1 MSDSSQLSATFAAL
15 ADETRWTVLQRVGS
29 SPASASELAAEFPV
43 SRQAIVKHLDV
54 LREVG
59 LVEADRYGRAVVFHA
74 VGARLNELGHD
85 LRRIAAVWDRRLAAI
100 KRSAESSD

>member
-1 MSDSSQLSATFAAL
+1 MTESPHLAPTFAAL
-15 ADETRWTVLQRVGS
+15 ADETRWAVLQRVGR

-59 LVEADRYGRAVVFHA
+59 LVEAERRGRAVVFHA
-74 VGARLNELGHD
+74 VGARLNTLGHE
-85 LRRIAAVWDRRLAAI
+85 LQRVASAWDRRLAAI
-100 KRSAESSD
+100 KERAEAED

>member
-1 MSDSSQLSATFAAL
+1 MTDSPQLTTTFAAL
-15 ADETRWTVLQRVGS
+15 ADETRWAVLQRVGR
-29 SPASASELAAEFPV
+29 SPASASELSQEFPV

-59 LVEADRYGRAVVFHA
+59 LVEADRHGRAVVFHA

-85 LRRIAAVWDRRLAAI
+85 LRRMAAVWDRRLAAI
-100 KRSAESSD
+100 KRSAEAPD